1 MNNDLKIITRELVEA
16 LEGAQEDTC
25 STLCP
30 SEWRTGHRPPHS
42 EKCQNI
48 TNLLAK
54 ARAALEERAA
64 DPA

>member
-1 MNNDLKIITRELVEA
+1 M
-16 LEGAQEDTC
+16 
-25 STLCP
+25 LCP